1 MRNIDGMF
9 FLFVK
14 NMKNQFALLIINH
27 RTNDENIKTSSI
39 YLHYKRF
46 KINQQRR
53 IVLFEWNICTQLNL
67 LDC

>member
-53 IVLFEWNICTQLNL
+53 IVLFE
-67 LDC
+67 